1 MKHRRRLSKKDTKE
15 GRYFL
20 IYTRSETSIFLTF
33 AKLKY
38 ANYDDDDNDNGNGDM
53 IAMDALPEYLE
64 GELEDCVVKINK
76 SVTYGFS
83 LEKGDDIIHT
93 CYELTKDEIYNNI
106 LLETI

>member
-38 ANYDDDDNDNGNGDM
+38 ANYDDDDDDNDNDNGNGNGDM

-76 SVTYGFS
+76 SVT
-83 LEKGDDIIHT
+83 
-93 CYELTKDEIYNNI
+93 
-106 LLETI
+106 